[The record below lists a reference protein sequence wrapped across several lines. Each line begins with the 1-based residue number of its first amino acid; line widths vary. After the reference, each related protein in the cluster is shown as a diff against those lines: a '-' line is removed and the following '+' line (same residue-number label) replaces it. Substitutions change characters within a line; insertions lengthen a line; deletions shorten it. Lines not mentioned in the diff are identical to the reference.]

1 MQGSRYVNE
10 IKLIDIIKEN
20 LLGYNDG
27 KMKL

>member
-1 MQGSRYVNE
+1 MQASRYIDE
-10 IKLIDIIKEN
+10 IELIDIIKEK

>member
-1 MQGSRYVNE
+1 MQGSRYVDK

>member
-1 MQGSRYVNE
+1 MQGSRYVDE

>member
-1 MQGSRYVNE
+1 MQGSRYVDE
-10 IKLIDIIKEN
+10 INLIDIIKEN